1 MILRS
6 LLALFVV
13 TLVAGPMLVIVRPAY
28 ACSCGITSL
37 EDRVASTES
46 IVVGTVREI
55 TDRSTRGMVISIAY
69 DLAVE
74 VDEYLKGDGSDTIT
88 VRDYSL
94 QGDACS
100 PFDPDAVGK
109 TYLLFLGRDEAG
121 RFITNTCTGS
131 GAISARN
138 RDHMESTIE
147 QIRLLVA
154 GGPAPATEV
163 PPASSADELPQAGA
177 GGDLSEQS
185 NAWLFFGI
193 AGAGL
198 GVAGLGVLLRHGTH
212 RP

>member
-13 TLVAGPMLVIVRPAY
+13 TLVAGPMLVIARPAY

-55 TDRSTRGMVISIAY
+55 TDLSTKGMVISFTY
-69 DLAVE
+69 DLTVAI
-74 VDEYLKGDGSDTIT
+74 DEYLKGSGSDTIT
-88 VRDYSL
+88 IRNGPL
-94 QGDACS
+94 QGEACS
-100 PFDPDAVGK
+100 AFGPDAVGK

-121 RFITNTCTGS
+121 RFITSSCSGS
-131 GAISARN
+131 GAIGDTN

-147 QIRLLVA
+147 QIRQLVA
-154 GGPAPATEV
+154 GGTSPATEV
-163 PPASSADELPQAGA
+163 PPTAPADELPPAGS
-177 GGDLSEQS
+177 GGDLPEQS
-185 NAWLFFGI
+185 NAWLFLAI

-198 GVAGLGVLLRHGTH
+198 GVAGLGVLLRYGTR